1 LFRCSVKLTLLLLS
15 LLVLNAFT
23 IVKNPDPSA
32 AKSANLTD
40 AERMQIFVEEN
51 WEDKFTPF
59 FADEVHPFSEVSA
72 ALDKDL
78 EQAGSLFGLR
88 PEGEANPWNF
98 VVSGNG
104 KIVLANTESRAA
116 TADVD
121 VDGDG
126 AADFTLQLGPVIK
139 GTTLRDAATFL
150 KFSDFRDQIE
160 YAKLARAL
168 NTKVHDRLSD
178 SLPLDALEGKDISF
192 LGALTV
198 RSAGGDLLVTPIKV
212 QVVQ

>member
-1 LFRCSVKLTLLLLS
+1 LLRCSVKLALLLLS
-15 LLVLNAFT
+15 LLALNAFT
-23 IVKNPDPSA
+23 IVKNPDPSE
-32 AKSANLTD
+32 AKSANLSD
-40 AERMQIFVEEN
+40 AERMQIFVEES
-51 WEDKFTPF
+51 WEDKFAPF
-59 FADEVHPFSEVSA
+59 FAKEVHLFSEVSA
-72 ALDKDL
+72 ALNEGL
-78 EQAGSLFGLR
+78 EQAGNSFGLR

-104 KIVLANTESRAA
+104 KIVSANTESRAA

-121 VDGDG
+121 IDGDG
-126 AADFTLQLGPVIK
+126 TADFTLQLGPVIK

-168 NTKVHDRLSD
+168 NTRVHDHLSN

-198 RSAGGDLLVTPIKV
+198 RSAGGDLLVTPIEV
-212 QVVQ
+212 ELIP